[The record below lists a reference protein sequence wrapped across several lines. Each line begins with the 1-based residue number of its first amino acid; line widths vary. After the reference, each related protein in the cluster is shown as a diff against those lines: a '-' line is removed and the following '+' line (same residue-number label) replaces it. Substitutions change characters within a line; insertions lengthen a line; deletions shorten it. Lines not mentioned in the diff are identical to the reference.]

1 MTNAKERD
9 SSPLFLA
16 WDVLEW
22 LVRLR
27 TAIIVS
33 DYFFAVENKYMCK
46 CINYRC
52 RVWLRESAF
61 LSTPS
66 PCFSHQ
72 HRHLICHASHLSSF
86 LIVSRLYV
94 FRSNQDSKRA
104 GRARTI
110 RNISLCAGFGPAP
123 PNRSNRAEDDGD
135 VVGSRR
141 TSFPL
146 PSAAVFGSKS
156 KETFP
161 LASSRKLTLPL
172 LSVLFPSTTSST
184 VRFDSLPLLCWLGQN
199 TKETDRADAI
209 ILPSVIAN
217 ILNLFV
223 VRQHAPPLQ
232 PQLQHLR

>member
-1 MTNAKERD
+1 MRRNEIPPHYFWRGMCSSGWFVFVLPLLFPITFLRSRTNTCANV
-9 SSPLFLA
+9 S
-16 WDVLEW
+16 
-22 LVRLR
+22 
-27 TAIIVS
+27 IIVAGS
-33 DYFFAVENKYMCK
+33 GYVN
-46 CINYRC
+46 
-52 RVWLRESAF
+52 
-61 LSTPS
+61 
-66 PCFSHQ
+66 
-72 HRHLICHASHLSSF
+72 RHSSLLQAHASLISIDICHASHHHHRQT
-86 LIVSRLYV
+86 IVSRLYV

-110 RNISLCAGFGPAP
+110 RNISLLVCAGFGPAP